1 MARTI
6 YDKPTRALLKD
17 MLKEWGLK
25 PGQVFTIARAVEWF
39 AKNYPQAEA
48 RQYPCALGPGGNE

>member
-17 MLKEWGLK
+17 LQTEWGLK
-25 PGQVFTIARAVEWF
+25 PGQVFTTPRRRASSSDS
-39 AKNYPQAEA
+39 P
-48 RQYPCALGPGGNE
+48 RTTPS